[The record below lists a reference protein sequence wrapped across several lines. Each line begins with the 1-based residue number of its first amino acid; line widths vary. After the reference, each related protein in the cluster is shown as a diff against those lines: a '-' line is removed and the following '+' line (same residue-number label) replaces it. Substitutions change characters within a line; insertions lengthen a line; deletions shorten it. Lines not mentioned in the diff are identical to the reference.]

1 MLAEGKNPV
10 FEALKSGT
18 TIEKIVVLDK
28 TNDAD
33 IREQIKKAKE
43 KKIRVEFAPK
53 QVLDRMSKTGHHQGI
68 IAFTLIST
76 LLTFPDSMQ
85 ARP

>member
-43 KKIRVEFAPK
+43 KSEV
-53 QVLDRMSKTGHHQGI
+53 I
-68 IAFTLIST
+68 IWLRICFL
-76 LLTFPDSMQ
+76 
-85 ARP
+85 